1 MDFTTPTGL
10 LSSSIT
16 AGDVKKIELEVRN
29 TGSSEMRG
37 IELSAS
43 KPADWEVAFD
53 PDKIESL
60 IAGSSTTVTAIV
72 KASRKAIP
80 GDYMVKMT
88 ARTPE
93 VSSTADFRMA
103 VKTSM
108 LWGWVGIM
116 IIVAVLGGVYY
127 LFRKY
132 GRREP

>member
-1 MDFTTPTGL
+1 

-16 AGDVKKIELEVRN
+16 AGDTKKIELEVRN
-29 TGSSEMRG
+29 TGSSELKG
-37 IELSAS
+37 IEFSAS
-43 KPADWEVAFD
+43 KPADWDVTFE
-53 PDKIESL
+53 PNKIEAL
-60 IAGSSTTVTAIV
+60 IAGGSMTVTALV

-80 GDYMVKMT
+80 GDYVVKMT

-108 LWGWVGIM
+108 LWGWLGILV
-116 IIVAVLGGVYY
+116 IAAVLGGVYY

-132 GRREP
+132 GRR